1 MAASAW
7 VGFMAAAA
15 ASIVLSV
22 ATLVRRRRPAGRDVP
37 RERQP
42 SDWAGCT
49 ALWGAAALIGAMLA
63 DLVETV
69 VDPASSG
76 EAAKVYQASVEHNGL
91 MVICG
96 YLLIA
101 SAVLIFPG
109 VLLLAR
115 SVHGRGRRVAKA
127 AIGISFFV
135 GALGHTALGAAYLA
149 FAAMPGSSA
158 DEAQVVATL
167 ERMMG
172 SATLAPLAIG
182 FIAFPV
188 ALVTLFA
195 ALIRARVAPRWVA
208 VPLVAAPVAA
218 IAAPGGDVVGTTAAL
233 LLLLLSAS
241 VVTTRIARGTRA
253 RTYESRRD
261 HRELQPA
268 LS

>member
-1 MAASAW
+1 MHETAFVREYDGLDA
-7 VGFMAAAA
+7 
-15 ASIVLSV
+15 V
-22 ATLVRRRRPAGRDVP
+22 AEIELLEEVIDVRLHRRRR
-37 RERQP
+37 
-42 SDWAGCT
+42 T

-76 EAAKVYQASVEHNGL
+76 EAAKVYQASVEHHGL
-91 MVICG
+91 MVLCG

-115 SVHGRGRRVAKA
+115 SVHGRGRRVAKVA
-127 AIGISFFV
+127 VGISFA
-135 GALGHTALGAAYLA
+135 GALGHTALGTAYLA

-172 SATLAPLAIG
+172 SPTLAPLAIG

-188 ALVTLFA
+188 ALLTLFA
-195 ALIRARVAPRWVA
+195 ALIRARVAPRWMA
-208 VPLVAAPVAA
+208 VPLAAAPVAA
-218 IAAPGGDVVGTTAAL
+218 IAAPGGDVVGTTVAL
-233 LLLLLSAS
+233 VLLLLSAA
-241 VVTTRIARGTRA
+241 VVTTRIARGTPA
-253 RTYESRRD
+253 RTDEPRRD
-261 HRELQPA
+261 RGELQPA
-268 LS
+268 LT